1 MRSIKLIVAFI
12 LLFNSNHVFAQDFTD
27 SWMGHFSYLDIKD
40 ISQGETKVYGAAENA
55 IFTYDK
61 QTLEIEKL
69 STINGLSGETISSIE
84 YVQNKGLLLIGFEN
98 GLMQVYKESEND
110 FLTVVDIIDKPT
122 IPPNNKRINH
132 FMIYNDFAYISTD
145 FGISLYDI
153 NNLEFGDTYYIG
165 DGGSQIKINQTTI
178 FEDQIYAATNVG
190 ISKALVS
197 NPNLIDFNQWTRI
210 VSANWVG
217 ITSVNDK
224 LFASRSTRRLY
235 SVINDAISE
244 LVVYSDLI
252 VDTREEQGNLLIATE
267 KEAYVYNTET
277 SLNVVATAQTIEDVS
292 MLFTAVSLSQ
302 NNNIYIGTQGIYTTA
317 IGQEGYGILQT
328 NVSDTSVYQEIHP
341 ESPLLNK
348 FFKIKTQA
356 GEVWGTHG
364 GHSVTYNFNGGLRR
378 SGLSHLKNEE
388 WNNISYDS
396 IASAVSNPWYLSYL
410 SINPFNTNQVYV
422 GSYFSGLLDINTESI
437 SIFNQDNSSL
447 VPFAGAIHLVLA
459 NNFDSNGALWV
470 MNGRVDNSLNKLE
483 NGQWTGI
490 NMQDII
496 NPRTSNLGFSDIT
509 FTDDGKI
516 FISSLNYG
524 IIGVDTNGDKKFIED
539 VEFNMPSEKTWTVET
554 DLQNTIWIGTDRG
567 LRVIYNTSE
576 FFSNPTFQV
585 SDIIVLDDGTPR
597 ELLFQQYITD
607 IEVDGSNNKWIGTL
621 DTGVYYLSSDGQE
634 TIFHFTKDNSP
645 LPSNDILD
653 IAIDDENG
661 LVYFATEKGLV
672 AFGSESSKPEETLE
686 DAYVFPNPVRP
697 SFNIN
702 NDKIKI
708 KGLTDNVNIKITD
721 IEGNL
726 VTEAESRTNGKF
738 KGFNLEIDGGT
749 ALWNGKNL
757 GNVTVASGVYL
768 IMLTDLDSI
777 ETKVLKVMIVR

>member
-1 MRSIKLIVAFI
+1 MRSVKLIVAFI

-27 SWMGHFSYLDIKD
+27 SWLGHFSYLDIKD

-84 YVQNKGLLLIGFEN
+84 YVENKGLLLIGFEN

-396 IASAVSNPWYLSYL
+396 IASAVPNPWYLSYL

-483 NGQWTGI
+483 NGQWTGV

-496 NPRTSNLGFSDIT
+496 NPRTSNLGFSDIA
-509 FTDDGKI
+509 FTDDGKV

-697 SFNIN
+697 NFNIN